1 MAQATNY
8 FPSQDVQVWIEKETK
23 VGRSQDD
30 TVDNAG
36 LTKLQ
41 VTSFTIPEASV
52 PLEFSSARSGQ
63 FTTTATQGHHSQGTK
78 LWTFDTTLRGTPYS
92 VLRATEALF
101 ESGSSEAVLNN
112 DYTFPTA
119 SYQHD
124 SASSPATFNIRFIN
138 AGADAT
144 KHNVVCRGCVGTGFT
159 LTEDI
164 GSEGG
169 ELVCTISWATAYMP
183 DNVTA
188 QADDDISSAA
198 YDTGTPKNI
207 RDLATGSTGINGGAL
222 EELVVQS
229 FELSVQRTI
238 ERIHYI
244 DNTDGS
250 YEPFGYAMTGGM
262 EVTGSLTVIRNDD
275 VHDLI
280 EGGEFHN
287 SATVDVNIQ
296 ESSGFAIA
304 LDKCLLGE
312 SSIDNGGAVLMQTI
326 PFTVV
331 ADDDIS
337 STTKML
343 GITIA

>member
-8 FPSQDVQVWIEKETK
+8 FPSQNVSVWIEKETK

-36 LTKLQ
+36 LKKLQ

-78 LWTFDTTLRGTPYS
+78 MFTFDTTLRGTPNS
-92 VLRATEALF
+92 VLLATEAVF
-101 ESGSSEAVLNN
+101 EDASSEAALNN
-112 DYTFPTA
+112 DYSFPTA
-119 SYQHD
+119 AYQHD
-124 SASSPATFNIRFIN
+124 STSSPATFNIRFID

-144 KHNVVCRGCVGTGFT
+144 KHNIVCRGCVGTSFT
-159 LTEDI
+159 LSEDI

-183 DNVTA
+183 DNSSA

-207 RDLATGSTGINGGAL
+207 RSIATGSSGINGGAL
-222 EELVVQS
+222 EELVIQS
-229 FELSVQRTI
+229 WELSVSRTI
-238 ERIHYI
+238 ERIHYQN
-244 DNTDGS
+244 NTDAD
-250 YEPFGYAMTGGM
+250 YKPFGYAMTGAFDI
-262 EVTGSLTVIRNDD
+262 TGSLNVIKNQDTYDILAKQYGGTSAITIQNDTAG
-275 VHDLI
+275 DLTLSLPLVVL
-280 EGGEFHN
+280 N
-287 SATVDVNIQ
+287 
-296 ESSGFAIA
+296 
-304 LDKCLLGE
+304 E
-312 SSIDNGGAVLMQTI
+312 SSIDSGGAVLIENI

-331 ADDDIS
+331 GANDASGNLIS
-337 STTKML
+337 ITTS
-343 GITIA
+343 